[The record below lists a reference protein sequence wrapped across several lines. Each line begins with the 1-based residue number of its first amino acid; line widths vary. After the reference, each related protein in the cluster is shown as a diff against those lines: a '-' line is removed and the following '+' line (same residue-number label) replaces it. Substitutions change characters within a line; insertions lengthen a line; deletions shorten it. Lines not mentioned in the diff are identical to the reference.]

1 MNNNFA
7 HLIQIPL
14 TGVGIRP
21 FRGQE
26 WFAYRLAILKKY
38 TLNSLLNQTNRN
50 FVIWITMRPE
60 ERDNPLTLELTQW
73 LKEKGLTAFL
83 TFNGLPYW
91 DDKFSRGLKE
101 RFMNSARIVR
111 MAYREK
117 NLLNF
122 GWKNVLKEF
131 FADKNG
137 TLKDRMTETLG
148 YLKNELKADQ
158 FDWVY
163 VSRIDSDDMFHQDFV
178 QEVQSFQPFP
188 GALTCRNG
196 YVYNSNTGQLA
207 EWKPKTNPPFHTIIF
222 PKESFFDP
230 ARYLQYFK
238 GFKSHEDIP
247 TVFNSQN
254 LKDGKYCVLI
264 HQQHIS
270 TVWNHPWK
278 TNEITKEED
287 KEEIL
292 GNFGIGVGGTYFKMD
307 GHKIR
312 RPFKDDKN
320 QAVKEI
326 IGDYMAYKSQGRTYE
341 PETTK
346 VIKENV
352 KEGDVCVDVGA
363 SIGYM
368 TMQLARQSGKTGK
381 VLAFEP
387 TDNQFEYLNANMKLN
402 GYEDRIKAYN
412 LAAWDK
418 DTDTYVRRD
427 TKVDKN
433 MREHLNNPQKIQVN
447 AGYKNKIKGVV
458 LDDVL
463 PEKVD
468 FIKMDIDG
476 SEPRALKGLVK
487 TFERNPQLKLIVE
500 FYPKCQEELGNDPK
514 EMMAILDKY
523 FTHEKI
529 PGDYND
535 DYYNLICKRK

>member
-1 MNNNFA
+1 
-7 HLIQIPL
+7 
-14 TGVGIRP
+14 
-21 FRGQE
+21 
-26 WFAYRLAILKKY
+26 
-38 TLNSLLNQTNRN
+38 
-50 FVIWITMRPE
+50 
-60 ERDNPLTLELTQW
+60 
-73 LKEKGLTAFL
+73 
-83 TFNGLPYW
+83 
-91 DDKFSRGLKE
+91 
-101 RFMNSARIVR
+101 
-111 MAYREK
+111 
-117 NLLNF
+117 
-122 GWKNVLKEF
+122 
-131 FADKNG
+131 
-137 TLKDRMTETLG
+137 
-148 YLKNELKADQ
+148 
-158 FDWVY
+158 
-163 VSRIDSDDMFHQDFV
+163 
-178 QEVQSFQPFP
+178 
-188 GALTCRNG
+188 
-196 YVYNSNTGQLA
+196 
-207 EWKPKTNPPFHTIIF
+207 
-222 PKESFFDP
+222 
-230 ARYLQYFK
+230 
-238 GFKSHEDIP
+238 
-247 TVFNSQN
+247 
-254 LKDGKYCVLI
+254 
-264 HQQHIS
+264 
-270 TVWNHPWK
+270 
-278 TNEITKEED
+278 
-287 KEEIL
+287 
-292 GNFGIGVGGTYFKMD
+292 
-307 GHKIR
+307 
-312 RPFKDDKN
+312 
-320 QAVKEI
+320 
-326 IGDYMAYKSQGRTYE
+326 MAYKSQGRTYE